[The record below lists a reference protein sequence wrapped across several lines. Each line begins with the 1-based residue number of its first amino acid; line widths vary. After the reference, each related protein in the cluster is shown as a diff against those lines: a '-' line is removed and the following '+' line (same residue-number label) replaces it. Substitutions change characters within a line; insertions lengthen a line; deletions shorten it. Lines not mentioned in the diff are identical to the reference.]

1 MQLLR
6 HACAI
11 RHRLDVAVAR
21 QQQLPV
27 QRLQH
32 LGAPLR
38 RIGPRHQLQQRVHIV
53 ALRIILHH
61 QRQRRRRFG
70 NQLHTAKADRIAAEP
85 RARQRHGITR
95 APRHPPRCLIG
106 HHRPCRT
113 GLLLRGI
120 LPATASKEIQDHRFA
135 PHLSLAGGHTA
146 NHPAPHSLRRGHPPT
161 VQAASCCS
169 IRDRHP
175 RGIAVMSALRALCQQ
190 RVNTDQSDRTPGR
203 RQFAAG
209 TIISSCSAHTSAST
223 RSGDPVPS
231 NPRAVIFTI

>member
-1 MQLLR
+1 MIVLRMKAFDMTHRSRHTAGIKPVLAPAHRVFVSHRPTIGPRHHAHAVTAQHMQLLR

-135 PHLSLAGGHTA
+135 PHLSLVDATGA
-146 NHPAPHSLRRGHPPT
+146 NHPAALLRR
-161 VQAASCCS
+161 
-169 IRDRHP
+169 RDHRRPFKP
-175 RGIAVMSALRALCQQ
+175 RLDV
-190 RVNTDQSDRTPGR
+190 
-203 RQFAAG
+203 
-209 TIISSCSAHTSAST
+209 
-223 RSGDPVPS
+223 
-231 NPRAVIFTI
+231 